1 MDILDTPGDWIELI
15 VSAGFL
21 FGLTIISSGMLMKN
35 KAPQLIGVV
44 IISFIL
50 WTQVYDYDLV
60 LGYLLGSV
68 LLVFY
73 SGKQAGHYR
82 NKDDAPQENR
92 YVGALLMG
100 AAVGVVMLVKIIFF
114 FK

>member
-1 MDILDTPGDWIELI
+1 MDILDTSGDWIELV

-21 FGLTIISSGMLMKN
+21 FGLVIISSGMLMKN

-44 IISFIL
+44 IISIIL
-50 WTQVYDYDLV
+50 WTQVSDYDLV

-73 SGKQAGHYR
+73 SGRQASYYHNR
-82 NKDDAPQENR
+82 DDASQENR
-92 YVGALLMG
+92 YMGALLMG
-100 AAVGVVMLVKIIFF
+100 GAVGVLMLVKIIFF

>member
-1 MDILDTPGDWIELI
+1 MDILDTTGDWIELV

-21 FGLTIISSGMLMKN
+21 FGLVIISSGMLMKN

-44 IISFIL
+44 IISLLL

-73 SGKQAGHYR
+73 SGRQASIYR
-82 NKDDAPQENR
+82 YKDDASQENR
-92 YVGALLMG
+92 YMGALLMG
-100 AAVGVVMLVKIIFF
+100 AAVGV
-114 FK
+114 

>member
-1 MDILDTPGDWIELI
+1 MDILDTTGDWIELI

-21 FGLTIISSGMLMKN
+21 FGLVIISSGMLMKN

-44 IISFIL
+44 IISLLL

-73 SGKQAGHYR
+73 SGRQASAYR
-82 NKDDAPQENR
+82 DKEDASQENR
-92 YVGALLMG
+92 YMGALLMG
-100 AAVGVVMLVKIIFF
+100 AAVGVLMLVKIIFF

>member
-21 FGLTIISSGMLMKN
+21 FGLVIISSGMLMKN

-44 IISFIL
+44 IISFLL

-73 SGKQAGHYR
+73 SGKQAGYR

-92 YVGALLMG
+92 YVGVLLMG

>member
-1 MDILDTPGDWIELI
+1 MDILDTTGDWIELL

-21 FGLTIISSGMLMKN
+21 FGVVIISSGMLMKN

-44 IISFIL
+44 IISLLL

-73 SGKQAGHYR
+73 SGRQASIYR
-82 NKDDAPQENR
+82 DKDDASQENR
-92 YVGALLMG
+92 YMGALLMG
-100 AAVGVVMLVKIIFF
+100 AAVGVLMLVKIIFF